1 MSRSYVKFIRAHGD
15 ELQDKIDT
23 GNRDL
28 DDAYAVVNA
37 MKRHVESLQ
46 SELDELFNKQRIA
59 ISAASITH
67 LRMPLCRIAAVR
79 SAGTQTGDIT
89 TF

>member
-15 ELQDKIDT
+15 ELRDKIDT
-23 GNRDL
+23 GNRDH

-46 SELDELFNKQRIA
+46 SELDGLVKKPRA
-59 ISAASITH
+59 DISATSITH

-79 SAGTQTGDIT
+79 SVGTQTGGIT